1 MAKKVKKANALNS
14 SNRSIDRAAPNNNLI
29 NKSNKLKKIA
39 KQRQQWNWKK
49 AMNYRPFGFN
59 QRYIVNNAYNWNKNQ
74 NLAPNQQQS
83 MPTTSNQPTTT
94 NSQFRHIIIDGSNVA
109 FT

>member
-14 SNRSIDRAAPNNNLI
+14 SNRSINNRAAPNYNLI

-39 KQRQQWNWKK
+39 KKRQWNWKK
-49 AMNYRPFGFN
+49 SMNYRPFGFN
-59 QRYIVNNAYNWNKNQ
+59 QRNLFNNAYNNQ
-74 NLAPNQQQS
+74 NVASNQQQS
-83 MPTTSNQPTTT
+83 MPTTSSNQPST
-94 NSQFRHIIIDGSNVA
+94 NSEFRHIIIDGSNVA

>member
-14 SNRSIDRAAPNNNLI
+14 SNRSINNRAAPNYNLI

-39 KQRQQWNWKK
+39 KKRQWKK
-49 AMNYRPFGFN
+49 AMNYRPSGFN
-59 QRYIVNNAYNWNKNQ
+59 QRNIVNNVYNWNKNQ
-74 NLAPNQQQS
+74 NLATNQQQS
-83 MPTTSNQPTTT
+83 MPTTSNQSST
-94 NSQFRHIIIDGSNVA
+94 NSEFRHIIIDGSNVA

>member
-14 SNRSIDRAAPNNNLI
+14 SNRSINNRAAPNYNLI

-39 KQRQQWNWKK
+39 KKRQWKK

-59 QRYIVNNAYNWNKNQ
+59 QRNVVNNWNKNH
-74 NLAPNQQQS
+74 NLTTNQQQS
-83 MPTTSNQPTTT
+83 MPTTSNQPST
-94 NSQFRHIIIDGSNVA
+94 NSEFRHIIIDGSNVA